1 MQKVYSSSSRN
12 DSELESLLSPPYRY
26 ATLEQDATVISERLE
41 SAEGV
46 LGEREGQLV
55 QAREEIQTLTEDLKA
70 SQGKVTLQGLVQLYR
85 GFPQYSVKV

>member
-1 MQKVYSSSSRN
+1 M
-12 DSELESLLSPPYRY
+12 SPPYRY